1 MTSWRRSDIFFVNFG
16 QISYNVDVSILNF
29 EQVNAGWVERR
40 YLRKTKIKNIH
51 NLDKYSY

>member
-51 NLDKYSY
+51 NLDNYSY